1 MLFVETLVILLLA
14 SIALAWAARR
24 LAVPYPIALVTGG
37 AALGFVT
44 RLPRF
49 TLDPDLI
56 LVIVLPPILYQAA
69 LFTSWRDF
77 KENLRAISLLAVGLV
92 VATTLIAG
100 GVLKWLLPEIP
111 WPVAFAFGAIVSPP
125 DAVAA
130 TAVLS
135 RVQVP
140 RRIVTIVEGESLV
153 NDASGLVL
161 YKFAVAAAMAG
172 SFSVMKASGEF
183 VLVAA
188 GGLLFGWLL
197 GRLFVAVHTRLEDP
211 LIEIMLAIAL
221 PYSAYLAAEAL
232 HVSGVL
238 AVVTAGLVRARHAP
252 EVFSAQSRIL
262 AYSVW
267 KVIVFLL
274 NCLVFILIGLQLAEI
289 VEGITSYSLQQLLGY
304 AVLLALVLVVV
315 RFAWVYPG
323 AYLPPVIGRAFGYC
337 EGVPP
342 WQQVAIVGWCGM
354 RGIVSLAAA
363 LALPLTLPDGS
374 PFPGRNVLI
383 FLTFAAIFL
392 TLVLPGLTLAP
403 IIQRL
408 RLGSDG
414 QTAEE
419 ERVAREATARAALDE
434 FAQLASRREI
444 SKTDER
450 HLRREYEERLAPTGP
465 LTIVHITNNPL
476 AKVRQALLAA
486 ERRRLIE
493 LWREGK
499 IGDETLHRIE
509 RELDLEETRLKN
521 EGL

>member
-1 MLFVETLVILLLA
+1 
-14 SIALAWAARR
+14 
-24 LAVPYPIALVTGG
+24 
-37 AALGFVT
+37 
-44 RLPRF
+44 
-49 TLDPDLI
+49 
-56 LVIVLPPILYQAA
+56 
-69 LFTSWRDF
+69 
-77 KENLRAISLLAVGLV
+77 
-92 VATTLIAG
+92 
-100 GVLKWLLPEIP
+100 
-111 WPVAFAFGAIVSPP
+111 
-125 DAVAA
+125 
-130 TAVLS
+130 
-135 RVQVP
+135 
-140 RRIVTIVEGESLV
+140 
-153 NDASGLVL
+153 
-161 YKFAVAAAMAG
+161 
-172 SFSVMKASGEF
+172 
-183 VLVAA
+183 
-188 GGLLFGWLL
+188 
-197 GRLFVAVHTRLEDP
+197 
-211 LIEIMLAIAL
+211 
-221 PYSAYLAAEAL
+221 
-232 HVSGVL
+232 
-238 AVVTAGLVRARHAP
+238 
-252 EVFSAQSRIL
+252 
-262 AYSVW
+262 
-267 KVIVFLL
+267 
-274 NCLVFILIGLQLAEI
+274 VFILIGLQLAEI
-289 VEGITSYSLQQLLGY
+289 VEGTTSYSLQQLLGY

-419 ERVAREATARAALDE
+419 ERVARQATARAALDE
-434 FAQLASRREI
+434 LAQLASRREI

-450 HLRREYEERLAPTGP
+450 QLRREYEERLARTGP
-465 LTIVHITNNPL
+465 LSTVHGTNNPL

-509 RELDLEETRLKN
+509 RELDLDETRLKN